1 MTKSF
6 TIHDLPKD
14 ERPRELKEYFKEGKN
29 LEKKIL
35 ENIKKS
41 NY

>member
-1 MTKSF
+1 MSKSF

-14 ERPRELKEYFKEGKN
+14 ERPRELKEYFSEGED

-35 ENIKKS
+35 ENIKKF
-41 NY
+41 